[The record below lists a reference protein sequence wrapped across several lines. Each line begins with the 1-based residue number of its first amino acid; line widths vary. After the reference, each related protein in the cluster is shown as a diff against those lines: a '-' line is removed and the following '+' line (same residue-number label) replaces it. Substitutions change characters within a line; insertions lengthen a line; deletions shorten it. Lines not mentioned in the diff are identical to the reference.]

1 MQEYGALRS
10 GEREV
15 FRAEA
20 NGGMIPIEHARFK
33 HLCEQVDDRWLPAT
47 AISDAH
53 IDGPSPE
60 RGR

>member
-1 MQEYGALRS
+1 MQAYGALHS

-20 NGGMIPIEHARFK
+20 NGGMIPIEHARFT
-33 HLCEQVDDRWLPAT
+33 HLCEQLDDRRLLAT
-47 AISDAH
+47 AIIDAH